1 MKLSTETQP
10 PPNRQA
16 DSEVQPTT
24 IMPQAVLSIPEVE
37 AATPLIDSEPYYPQC
52 YLYQPDE
59 IELER
64 NLNSLQMALFIAG
77 VDMVSARHTA
87 MIITR
92 IKPGYIISRLEY
104 LAIHQALGEM
114 K

>member
-1 MKLSTETQP
+1 MTQATLTKPTE
-10 PPNRQA
+10 
-16 DSEVQPTT
+16 
-24 IMPQAVLSIPEVE
+24 LH
-37 AATPLIDSEPYYPQC
+37 YPQC
-52 YLYQPDE
+52 YLYSPSE
-59 IELER
+59 VELER
-64 NLNSLQMALFIAG
+64 NLNSLQMALFVAG

-104 LAIHQALGEM
+104 QAIHQALVEM